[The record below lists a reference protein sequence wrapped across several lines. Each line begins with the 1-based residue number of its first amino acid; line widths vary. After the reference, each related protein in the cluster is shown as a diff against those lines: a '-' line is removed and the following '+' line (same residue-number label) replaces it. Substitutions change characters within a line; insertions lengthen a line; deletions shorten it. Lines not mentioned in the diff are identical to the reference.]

1 MSKRWELLHVGLAC
15 LLAMV
20 LSVGCVVVDSDN
32 DGIADGVDNCP
43 AVANTDQADEDGDGI
58 GDACDPTD
66 NDGPL

>member
-1 MSKRWELLHVGLAC
+1 MTKDWDFLRVGLAC
-15 LLAMV
+15 LMALV
-20 LSVGCVVVDSDN
+20 LSAGCVVVDSDN

-43 AVANTDQADEDGDGI
+43 EVANTDQADEDNDGI